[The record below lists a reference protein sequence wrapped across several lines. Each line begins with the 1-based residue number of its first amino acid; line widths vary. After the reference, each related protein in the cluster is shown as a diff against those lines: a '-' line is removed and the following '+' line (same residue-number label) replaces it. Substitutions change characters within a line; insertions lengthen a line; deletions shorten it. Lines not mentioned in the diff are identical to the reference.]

1 MLKLKRRKFMSET
14 KKSKMTAF
22 VWFAVLIGGL
32 GSTATGAQSIIK
44 NFYVIYK
51 EANMLSDG
59 QMGTILSIMSI
70 AQVLS
75 FFYGGIISDIIKPKK
90 ILTFACVSYCV
101 SSVILATNPGYVP
114 SIIIFC
120 LFAMTPFWAP
130 MVKLLATSTPSE
142 LSGKVYGWLDSFTGL
157 AGLVVGLV
165 TTWAVAAFGSVVSV
179 KVMCIMYAVMAG
191 ITLVGVQ
198 IIAKHATE
206 EEVKEEKSEDDKFT
220 FKNMLKLIK
229 DPAQWLVWLGITF
242 GYTGYIGL
250 TYMSPMLVEYFGI
263 SQAGVTLI
271 DTVRNNVLAFIV
283 PIFSGWYADKVGAV
297 KSYFLWLGFY
307 AASIAIILFIPW
319 TGAYYIFAIISVV
332 LLTVSLKGR
341 SPLSN
346 TLLTTVRTPMMLFST
361 SVAFESMVMT
371 IPDTFAYSMAG
382 NRIEKYGMLG
392 YRYIFIVSILLVVAG
407 LVCNIILDRRMK
419 AGKDSAWFFE
429 KHSKNA

>member
-1 MLKLKRRKFMSET
+1 MSET
-14 KKSKMTAF
+14 RKAKMTTF
-22 VWFAVLIGGL
+22 TWFAVFICGL

-51 EANMLSDG
+51 EANMLTDG

-75 FFYGGIISDIIKPKK
+75 YFYGGIISDIIKPRTM
-90 ILTFACVSYCV
+90 LTFACASYCV
-101 SSVILATNPGYVP
+101 SSVILATNPGYFA
-114 SIIIFC
+114 SIVIFC
-120 LFAMTPFWAP
+120 LFALTPFWAP
-130 MVKLLATSTPSE
+130 MVKLLATTTPPE

-157 AGLVVGLV
+157 TGLAVDLV
-165 TTWAVAAFGSVVSV
+165 TTWAVASFGSVVSV

-198 IIAKHATE
+198 IIAKNAKEELAEEASEGE
-206 EEVKEEKSEDDKFT
+206 EEKFS
-220 FKNMLKLIK
+220 FKNVIKLCK

-250 TYMSPMLVEYFGI
+250 TYMSPMLVEYFGM
-263 SQAGVTLI
+263 SQAGVTLL
-271 DTVRNNVLAFIV
+271 DTVRNNVLAFAV

-297 KSYFLWLGFY
+297 KSYFLWLAFY
-307 AASIAIILFIPW
+307 FVSIVLILFIPW
-319 TGAYYIFAIISVV
+319 TPAYYIFAIAAVV
-332 LLTVSLKGR
+332 MLTVSLKGR

-346 TLLTTVRTPMMLFST
+346 TLLTTVRTPLALFST

-371 IPDTFAYSMAG
+371 VPDTFAYSMAG
-382 NRIEKYGMLG
+382 NAIEKYGMAG
-392 YRYIFIVSILLVVAG
+392 YKYIFIVSIVLVLAG

-419 AGKDSAWFFE
+419 AGKDSTWFFAQKGE
-429 KHSKNA
+429 NVA